1 MKGRISRMVGR
12 AALVPLLL
20 PLSLAAQDKGPLTA
34 TLTYKSLP
42 KWNLILP
49 KEQWTT
55 FTKAIPIRHANSEE
69 GFIANVA
76 LMTVSLDTDGD
87 GKADSDV
94 KGTSGYAELRGKDAA
109 GKAFTYAARITNDGT
124 KCSFAASG
132 ALVGS
137 LNGVAISVIDANNN
151 GVYGEFGKDA
161 MIVGNGRAASWLSKV
176 VNLKDELF
184 ELQVSADG
192 RQVTAKPFT
201 GASGTLELRGGFKSA
216 GELDS
221 IVVSDERSGSSFNL
235 AGSKS
240 MLVPTGA
247 YVISGGF
254 AHKANETAFIDGGK
268 MRPLVV
274 ERSRTTSLAWGGPVV
289 AEFDYKH
296 ENEQVTVEPNIKF
309 FGRAGEEYYSFKPEA
324 KSPKFFVLDGKK
336 VVATGRF
343 GGC

>member
-1 MKGRISRMVGR
+1 MVGR

-161 MIVGNGRAASWLSKV
+161 MIVGNGRAASWMSKV

-184 ELQVSADG
+184 EIRVSENG
-192 RQVTAKPFT
+192 QQITAKPFT
-201 GASGTLELRGGFKSA
+201 GVSGTLELRGGFKSA

-221 IVVSDERSGSSFNL
+221 VVVSDDRSGCSFNL
-235 AGSKS
+235 AGCKG
-240 MLVPTGA
+240 MLVPVGSYT
-247 YVISGGF
+247 ITGGF
-254 AHKANETAFIDGGK
+254 AHKANETVYNDGGK

-274 ERSRTTSLAWGGPVV
+274 ERSKTTSLAWGGAVT
-289 AEFDYKH
+289 AQFDFAHDADK
-296 ENEQVTVEPNIKF
+296 VTVQPNIKY
-309 FGRAGEEYYSFKPEA
+309 FGRAGEEYYSFKPEV
-324 KSPKFFVLDGKK
+324 KSPKFFVFDGKK
-336 VVATGRF
+336 LVTSGRF